1 MWHGSGVEVCAN
13 RSEIQICAT
22 ELSFFTKCLTASG
35 RFHLP
40 VLRGT
45 QISLMEMEERGCMW
59 IKDGRNSLIVL
70 PLRVG
75 LCPLSE
81 CGLACDCLDQ
91 WSMVEVSLFLSLP
104 F

>member
-1 MWHGSGVEVCAN
+1 
-13 RSEIQICAT
+13 
-22 ELSFFTKCLTASG
+22 
-35 RFHLP
+35 
-40 VLRGT
+40 
-45 QISLMEMEERGCMW
+45 MW

-75 LCPLSE
+75 LCPLSGY
-81 CGLACDCLDQ
+81 GLACDCLDQ